1 MKTKSNMCLY
11 RCGEIYM
18 FNLDDA
24 LFFEA
29 DDHYTRIRTVQGVKI
44 MVPFCLGEIERE
56 IRSKFSEHNNMIR
69 MGRKYIINYNS
80 VFHMNAI
87 KQTVS
92 LSDSHGQVITLYVSK
107 PALRSLMQQARNSY
121 STIMQGES
129 VDFDVEAKT
138 NEEDY
143 GEAMPPLTES
153 VDDYL

>member
-1 MKTKSNMCLY
+1 
-11 RCGEIYM
+11 
-18 FNLDDA
+18 
-24 LFFEA
+24 
-29 DDHYTRIRTVQGVKI
+29 
-44 MVPFCLGEIERE
+44 
-56 IRSKFSEHNNMIR
+56 

-92 LSDSHGQVITLYVSK
+92 LSDSNGQVIMLNVSK

-143 GEAMPPLTES
+143 GGATPPLTES

>member
-18 FNLDDA
+18 LNLDDA

-29 DDHYTRIRTVQGVKI
+29 DDHYTRIRTVQGVKF

-92 LSDSHGQVITLYVSK
+92 LSDSHGQVITLNVSK
-107 PALRSLMQQARNSY
+107 PALRSLMQQACNSY

-143 GEAMPPLTES
+143 GEAAPPLTES

>member
-18 FNLDDA
+18 LNLDDA

-92 LSDSHGQVITLYVSK
+92 LSDSHGQVITLNVSK
-107 PALRSLMQQARNSY
+107 PALRSLMQQDRNSY

-143 GEAMPPLTES
+143 GEAAPPLTES

>member
-1 MKTKSNMCLY
+1 
-11 RCGEIYM
+11 
-18 FNLDDA
+18 
-24 LFFEA
+24 
-29 DDHYTRIRTVQGVKI
+29 

-92 LSDSHGQVITLYVSK
+92 LSDSHGQVITLNVSK

-129 VDFDVEAKT
+129 VDFNVEAKT

-143 GEAMPPLTES
+143 GGATPPLTES

>member
-18 FNLDDA
+18 LNLDDA

-92 LSDSHGQVITLYVSK
+92 LSDSHGQVITLNVSK
-107 PALRSLMQQARNSY
+107 PALRSLMQQPRNSY

-143 GEAMPPLTES
+143 GEAAPPLTES